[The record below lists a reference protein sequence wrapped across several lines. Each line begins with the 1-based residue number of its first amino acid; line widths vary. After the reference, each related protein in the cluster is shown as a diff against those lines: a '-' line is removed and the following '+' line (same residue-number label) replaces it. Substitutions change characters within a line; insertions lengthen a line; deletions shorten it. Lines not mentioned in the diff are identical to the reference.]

1 MVADAGGVY
10 EPRTSSGVSVGG
22 VAIDETAI
30 AREMQH
36 HPAPDQQGSRMAA
49 VQALVVQALLQREIE
64 RRGIVAMPRP
74 QESGEEAA
82 IRVLLDDALIV
93 PELEEADCQR
103 FFEANRDRFRAPDRA
118 LVYHILLAAAP
129 ADTATRLR
137 VRAQAEELIADIRN
151 HPQRFA
157 DLAARHSSCPSRES
171 GGELGWL
178 ENGQTTPE
186 FERQVLQL
194 GVGLCELP
202 VESRYGLHVVRVDSV
217 VRGVHLP
224 YEQVRERIATRLE
237 VQVRQRAIQQLL
249 NELSE
254 RFGVEGLDDD
264 AH

>member
-118 LVYHILLAAAP
+118 LVYHCLLYTSP
-129 ADTATRLR
+129 SPRDRTRSR
-137 VRAQAEELIADIRN
+137 M
-151 HPQRFA
+151 P
-157 DLAARHSSCPSRES
+157 SS
-171 GGELGWL
+171 
-178 ENGQTTPE
+178 
-186 FERQVLQL
+186 
-194 GVGLCELP
+194 
-202 VESRYGLHVVRVDSV
+202 
-217 VRGVHLP
+217 
-224 YEQVRERIATRLE
+224 A
-237 VQVRQRAIQQLL
+237 
-249 NELSE
+249 
-254 RFGVEGLDDD
+254 
-264 AH
+264 